1 MRKVNVIAF
10 RMLML
15 LFFAASAVCCTE
27 DLRDKKVQSFDL
39 CFEVFTSPNTKAQTG
54 EDNSYAVWAYDSNT
68 RESILE
74 SMPLQRNNGLWY
86 PVAQYDWKEGL
97 ALDFYA
103 ASPMGYARFDSEKGV
118 CFDSYDISLGY
129 DLLYVEPV
137 LGWKAEQTMGLV
149 SLTFKRAMSLVRV
162 YLKEELPSSS
172 VLLVK
177 NLSVDGLKHKGSFC
191 SLPEPHWTMEGE
203 SAPLLLWEGQLDSFE
218 EQVPLCESYVLPQS
232 VKLDFSL
239 LCDVRTGISLLDN
252 QTLSA
257 STEMVMRPGKLYEL
271 YLTVTEHLTLKIER
285 NII

>member
-15 LFFAASAVCCTE
+15 LFFAASALCCTE

-39 CFEVFTSPNTKAQTG
+39 CFEVITSPNTKAQSADG
-54 EDNSYAVWAYDSNT
+54 NYAVWAYDSD
-68 RESILE
+68 SGAAIIE
-74 SMPLQRNNGLWY
+74 SMPLQNKDGIWY
-86 PVAQYDWKEGL
+86 PVAPYIWQEGHP
-97 ALDFYA
+97 LDFYA
-103 ASPMGYARFDSEKGV
+103 ASPQGFARFDFDNGV
-118 CFDSYDISLGY
+118 CFDSYDSSMGY
-129 DLLYVEPV
+129 DLLYIEPIYA
-137 LGWKAEQTMGLV
+137 WRAEQTMGLV
-149 SLTFKRAMSLVRV
+149 SLSFKRAMSLVRV
-162 YLKEELPSSS
+162 YLREELSSSS

-203 SAPLLLWEGQLDSFE
+203 SAPLLLWEGQLDSFD

-257 STEMVMRPGKLYEL
+257 STEMIMRPGKLYEL

>member
-1 MRKVNVIAF
+1 MRRENVIAF

-15 LFFAASAVCCTE
+15 LIFAASAVCCTK
-27 DLRDKKVQSFDL
+27 DQRGKKVQSFDL
-39 CFEVFTSPNTKAQTG
+39 CFDVFTSPNTKAQTG
-54 EDNSYAVWAYDSNT
+54 EDNSYAVWAYDSNSG
-68 RESILE
+68 ESILE
-74 SMPLQRNNGLWY
+74 SMPLQRKNGLWY

-118 CFDSYDISLGY
+118 CFDSYDTSLGY

-149 SLTFKRAMSLVRV
+149 SLTFKRAMSLVRI

-172 VLLVK
+172 SLFVK
-177 NLSVDGLKHKGSFC
+177 ELSVDGLKHNGSFS

-203 SAPLLLWEGQLDSFE
+203 SAPLLLWEGQLDCPS
-218 EQVPLCESYVLPQS
+218 EQTALCESYVLPQTAE
-232 VKLDFSL
+232 LDFTL
-239 LCDVRTGISLLDN
+239 LCDVRTSDSVLDN
-252 QTLSA
+252 QKLSA
-257 STEMVMRPGKLYEL
+257 KANIIMRPGKLYEL